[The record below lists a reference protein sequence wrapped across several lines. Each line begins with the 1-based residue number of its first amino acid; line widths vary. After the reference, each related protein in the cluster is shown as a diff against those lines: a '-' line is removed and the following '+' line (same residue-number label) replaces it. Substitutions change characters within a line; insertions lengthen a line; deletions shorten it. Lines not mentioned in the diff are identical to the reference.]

1 MKKIG
6 IIFRKE
12 LKDTLRDR
20 RTLFFMIVF
29 PILIIPLIIGGLP
42 KIMISMMEKKMTER
56 ITIAVIG
63 ERESPELMEMFRL
76 ADSIDVIFN
85 VEKDSIERSIREKEI
100 DGAVIIPDG
109 FREMVNSMETGQIT
123 MVYIS
128 SDDLDAAKKRM
139 ESVIKRFSETK
150 TNQRLERLGI
160 HSATLEP
167 VRINHRN
174 IASEKEMIGKLAGG
188 WLPYMFI
195 LYCFMGAMYPA
206 LDLGAGEKERG
217 TIETLLTSPAGRME
231 ILLGKFGVISLSGFL
246 SAISGIIGLF
256 VGLQFMTELPLE
268 IITTMRSII
277 EVKTIALI
285 LSLIVPVS
293 IFFSAILLS
302 ISFYAKSFKEAQS
315 LVTPINILIL
325 FPALIGL
332 IPGVELNWKTALIP
346 IVNIALVTKE
356 IIAETVSGV
365 LLLEVYGSMIIL
377 AVVGLFFTR
386 WWFNREEVIFRG

>member
-29 PILIIPLIIGGLP
+29 PILIIPLIIGGIP
-42 KIMISMMEKKMTER
+42 KIMVSMMEKKMTER
-56 ITIAVIG
+56 INIAIIG
-63 ERESPELMEMFRL
+63 EENNLELVEMFGM

-85 VEKDSIERSIREKEI
+85 MEIDSIEQSIRNKDI
-100 DGAVIIPDG
+100 DGAIIIPDG
-109 FREMVNSMETGQIT
+109 FSEMVNSMKTAQIT
-123 MVYIS
+123 IVYIS
-128 SDDLDAAKKRM
+128 SDDLEAAKKRM
-139 ESVIKRFSETK
+139 ESVINKYRESK
-150 TNQRLERLGI
+150 ISQRLEMLEI
-160 HSATLEP
+160 QSEILEP
-167 VRINHRN
+167 VKINRRN

-217 TIETLLTSPAGRME
+217 TIETLLISPAGRLE
-231 ILLGKFGVISLSGFL
+231 ILLGKFCVISLSGFL
-246 SAISGIIGLF
+246 SAISGIIGLL
-256 VGLQFMTELPLE
+256 VGLQFMTELPME
-268 IITTMRSII
+268 IITTMKSII
-277 EVKTIALI
+277 EIKTIALI

-293 IFFSAILLS
+293 IFFSAVLLS

-332 IPGVELNWKTALIP
+332 IPGVELTWKTALIP

-356 IIAETVSGV
+356 IIAETVSSV

>member
-29 PILIIPLIIGGLP
+29 PILIIPLMIGGIP
-42 KIMISMMEKKMTER
+42 KIMVSMMEKKMTER
-56 ITIAVIG
+56 ITIAIIG
-63 ERESPELMEMFRL
+63 EENSPELMEMFEM
-76 ADSIDVIFN
+76 ADSIDVIIN
-85 VEKDSIERSIREKEI
+85 VERDSIEQSIREKDI

-109 FREMVNSMETGQIT
+109 FSEMVSSMETAQIT

-128 SDDLDAAKKRM
+128 SDDLEAAKKRM
-139 ESVIKRFSETK
+139 ESVINKYRESK
-150 TNQRLERLGI
+150 INQRLESLEI
-160 HSATLEP
+160 HSEILEP
-167 VRINHRN
+167 VKINHRN

-217 TIETLLTSPAGRME
+217 TIETLLTSPASRME
-231 ILLGKFGVISLSGFL
+231 ILLGKLGVISLSGFL
-246 SAISGIIGLF
+246 SAISGIIGLL
-256 VGLQFMTELPLE
+256 VGLQFMTELPIE
-268 IITTMRSII
+268 IITTMRSIF

-293 IFFSAILLS
+293 IFFSAVLLS

-332 IPGVELNWKTALIP
+332 IPGVELTWKTALIP
-346 IVNIALVTKE
+346 IVNISLVTKE
-356 IIAETVSGV
+356 IIAETVSSV

-377 AVVGLFFTR
+377 AVIGLFFTR
-386 WWFNREEVIFRG
+386 WWFNREEIIFRG

>member
-29 PILIIPLIIGGLP
+29 PILIIPLIIGGIP
-42 KIMISMMEKKMTER
+42 KIMVSMMEKKMTER
-56 ITIAVIG
+56 ITIAIIG
-63 ERESPELMEMFRL
+63 EENSPELMDMFGME
-76 ADSIDVIFN
+76 DSINVIFN
-85 VEKDSIERSIREKEI
+85 VEIDSIEQSIRKKDI
-100 DGAVIIPDG
+100 DGALIIPDR
-109 FREMVNSMETGQIT
+109 FSEMVNSMETAQIT

-128 SDDLDAAKKRM
+128 SDDLEATKKRM
-139 ESVIKRFSETK
+139 ESVINKFRESK
-150 TNQRLERLGI
+150 IDQRLDRLRL
-160 HSATLEP
+160 HSETLEP
-167 VRINHRN
+167 VKINHRN
-174 IASEKEMIGKLAGG
+174 IASQKEMIGKLAGG

-256 VGLQFMTELPLE
+256 VGLQFMTELPIE

-277 EVKTIALI
+277 EIKTIALI

-293 IFFSAILLS
+293 IFFSAVLLS

-332 IPGVELNWKTALIP
+332 IPGVELTWKTALIP
-346 IVNIALVTKE
+346 IVNISLVTKE
-356 IIAETVSGV
+356 IIAETVSSV
-365 LLLEVYGSMIIL
+365 LLFEVYGSMIIL

>member
-29 PILIIPLIIGGLP
+29 PILIIPLIIGGIP
-42 KIMISMMEKKMTER
+42 KIMVSMMEKKMTER
-56 ITIAVIG
+56 ITIAIIG
-63 ERESPELMEMFRL
+63 EENSPELMDMFGM
-76 ADSIDVIFN
+76 ADSINVTFN
-85 VEKDSIERSIREKEI
+85 VEIDSIEQSIRKKDI
-100 DGAVIIPDG
+100 DGALIIPDR
-109 FREMVNSMETGQIT
+109 FSEMVNSMETAQIT

-128 SDDLDAAKKRM
+128 SDDLEATKKRM
-139 ESVIKRFSETK
+139 ESVINKYRESK
-150 TNQRLERLGI
+150 INQRLERLEI
-160 HSATLEP
+160 HSETLEP
-167 VRINHRN
+167 VKINHRN

-231 ILLGKFGVISLSGFL
+231 ILLGKLGVISLSGFL
-246 SAISGIIGLF
+246 SAISGIIGLL
-256 VGLQFMTELPLE
+256 VGLQFMTELPIE
-268 IITTMRSII
+268 IITTMRTIF

-293 IFFSAILLS
+293 IFFSAVLLS

-315 LVTPINILIL
+315 LVAPINILIL

-332 IPGVELNWKTALIP
+332 IPGVELTWKTALIP
-346 IVNIALVTKE
+346 IVNISLVTKE
-356 IIAETVSGV
+356 IIAETVSSV

-377 AVVGLFFTR
+377 AVIGLFFTR

>member
-20 RTLFFMIVF
+20 RTLFFMILF
-29 PILIIPLIIGGLP
+29 PILIIPLIIGGIP
-42 KIMISMMEKKMTER
+42 KIMVSMMEKKMTER
-56 ITIAVIG
+56 INIAIIG
-63 ERESPELMEMFRL
+63 EENNLKLVEMFGM

-85 VEKDSIERSIREKEI
+85 MERDSIEQSIRNKDI

-109 FREMVNSMETGQIT
+109 FSEMVNSMKTAQIT
-123 MVYIS
+123 IVYIS
-128 SDDLDAAKKRM
+128 SDDLEAAKKRM
-139 ESVIKRFSETK
+139 ESVINKYRESK
-150 TNQRLERLGI
+150 ISQRLEMLEI
-160 HSATLEP
+160 QSEILEP
-167 VRINHRN
+167 VKINHRN
-174 IASEKEMIGKLAGG
+174 IASEKEMIGKIAGG

-217 TIETLLTSPAGRME
+217 TIETLLISPAGRLE
-231 ILLGKFGVISLSGFL
+231 ILLGKFCVISLSGFL
-246 SAISGIIGLF
+246 SAISGIIGLL
-256 VGLQFMTELPLE
+256 VGLQFMTELPME
-268 IITTMRSII
+268 IITTMKSII
-277 EVKTIALI
+277 EIKTIALI

-293 IFFSAILLS
+293 IFFSAVLLS

-332 IPGVELNWKTALIP
+332 IPGVELTWKTALIP

-356 IIAETVSGV
+356 IIAETVSSV

-377 AVVGLFFTR
+377 AIVGLFFTR

>member
-29 PILIIPLIIGGLP
+29 PILIIPLIIGGIP
-42 KIMISMMEKKMTER
+42 KIMVSMMEKKMTER
-56 ITIAVIG
+56 MTIAIIG
-63 ERESPELMEMFRL
+63 EENSPELMKMFGM

-85 VEKDSIERSIREKEI
+85 VERDSIEQSIREKDI
-100 DGAVIIPDG
+100 NGAVIIPGG
-109 FREMVNSMETGQIT
+109 FSEMVNSMETAQIT
-123 MVYIS
+123 IVYIS
-128 SDDLDAAKKRM
+128 SDDLEATKKRM
-139 ESVIKRFSETK
+139 ESVINKYRESK
-150 TNQRLERLGI
+150 INQRLDRLKL
-160 HSATLEP
+160 HSKTFEP
-167 VRINHRN
+167 VKINHRN

-246 SAISGIIGLF
+246 SAISGIIGLL
-256 VGLQFMTELPLE
+256 VGLQFMTELPIE

-293 IFFSAILLS
+293 IFFSAVLLS

-332 IPGVELNWKTALIP
+332 IPGVELTWKTALIP
-346 IVNIALVTKE
+346 IVNISLVTKE
-356 IIAETVSGV
+356 IIAETVSSV

-377 AVVGLFFTR
+377 AVIGLLFTR

>member
-29 PILIIPLIIGGLP
+29 PILIIPLIIGGIP
-42 KIMISMMEKKMTER
+42 KIMVSMMEKKMTER
-56 ITIAVIG
+56 INIAIFG
-63 ERESPELMEMFRL
+63 EENNLELVEMFGM

-85 VEKDSIERSIREKEI
+85 MERDSIEQSIRNKDI
-100 DGAVIIPDG
+100 DGAIIIPDG
-109 FREMVNSMETGQIT
+109 FSEMVNSMKTAQIT
-123 MVYIS
+123 IVYIS
-128 SDDLDAAKKRM
+128 SDDLEAAKKRM
-139 ESVIKRFSETK
+139 ESVINKYRESK
-150 TNQRLERLGI
+150 ISQRLEMLEI
-160 HSATLEP
+160 QSEILEP
-167 VRINHRN
+167 VKINHRN

-188 WLPYMFI
+188 WLHYMFI
-195 LYCFMGAMYPA
+195 LYCFLGAMYPA

-217 TIETLLTSPAGRME
+217 TIETLLISPAGRLE
-231 ILLGKFGVISLSGFL
+231 ILLGKFCVISLSGFL
-246 SAISGIIGLF
+246 SAISGIIGLL
-256 VGLQFMTELPLE
+256 VGLQFMTELPME
-268 IITTMRSII
+268 IITTMKSII
-277 EVKTIALI
+277 EIKTIALI

-293 IFFSAILLS
+293 IFFSAVLLS

-332 IPGVELNWKTALIP
+332 IPGVELTWKTALIP

-356 IIAETVSGV
+356 IIAETVSSV

>member
-29 PILIIPLIIGGLP
+29 PILIIPLIIGGIP
-42 KIMISMMEKKMTER
+42 KIMVSMMEKKMTER
-56 ITIAVIG
+56 ITIAIIG
-63 ERESPELMEMFRL
+63 EENSPELMDMFGM
-76 ADSIDVIFN
+76 ADSINVTFN
-85 VEKDSIERSIREKEI
+85 VEIDSIEQSIRKKDI
-100 DGAVIIPDG
+100 DGALIIPDR
-109 FREMVNSMETGQIT
+109 FSEMVNSMETAQIT

-128 SDDLDAAKKRM
+128 SDDLEATKKRM
-139 ESVIKRFSETK
+139 ESVINKYRESK
-150 TNQRLERLGI
+150 IDQRLDRLKL
-160 HSATLEP
+160 HSKTLEP
-167 VRINHRN
+167 VKINHRN

-231 ILLGKFGVISLSGFL
+231 ILLGKLGVISLSGFL

-256 VGLQFMTELPLE
+256 VGLQFMTELPIE
-268 IITTMRSII
+268 IITTMKSII
-277 EVKTIALI
+277 EIKTIALI

-293 IFFSAILLS
+293 IFFSAVLLS

-315 LVTPINILIL
+315 LVAPINILIL

-332 IPGVELNWKTALIP
+332 IPGVELTWKTALIP
-346 IVNIALVTKE
+346 IVNISLVTKE
-356 IIAETVSGV
+356 IIAETVSSA

>member
-1 MKKIG
+1 
-6 IIFRKE
+6 
-12 LKDTLRDR
+12 
-20 RTLFFMIVF
+20 
-29 PILIIPLIIGGLP
+29 
-42 KIMISMMEKKMTER
+42 MTER
-56 ITIAVIG
+56 ITIAIIG
-63 ERESPELMEMFRL
+63 EENSPELMDMFGM
-76 ADSIDVIFN
+76 ADSINVTFN
-85 VEKDSIERSIREKEI
+85 VEIDSIEQSIRKKDI
-100 DGAVIIPDG
+100 DGALIIPDR
-109 FREMVNSMETGQIT
+109 FSEMVNSMETAQIT

-128 SDDLDAAKKRM
+128 SDDLEAAKKRM
-139 ESVIKRFSETK
+139 ESVINKYRESK
-150 TNQRLERLGI
+150 IDQRLDRLKL
-160 HSATLEP
+160 HSKTLEP
-167 VRINHRN
+167 VKINHRN

-231 ILLGKFGVISLSGFL
+231 ILLGKLGVISLSGFL

-256 VGLQFMTELPLE
+256 VGLQFMTELPIE
-268 IITTMRSII
+268 IITTMKSII
-277 EVKTIALI
+277 EIKTIALI

-293 IFFSAILLS
+293 IFFSAVLLS

-332 IPGVELNWKTALIP
+332 IPGVELTWKTALIP
-346 IVNIALVTKE
+346 IVNISLVTKE
-356 IIAETVSGV
+356 IIAETVSSA

>member
-29 PILIIPLIIGGLP
+29 PILIIPLIIGGIP
-42 KIMISMMEKKMTER
+42 KIMVSMMEKKMTER
-56 ITIAVIG
+56 INIAIIG
-63 ERESPELMEMFRL
+63 EENNLKLVEMFGM

-85 VEKDSIERSIREKEI
+85 IERDSIEQSIRNKDI
-100 DGAVIIPDG
+100 DGAIIIPDG
-109 FREMVNSMETGQIT
+109 FSEMVNSMKTAQIT
-123 MVYIS
+123 IVYIS
-128 SDDLDAAKKRM
+128 SDDLEAAKKRM
-139 ESVIKRFSETK
+139 ESVINKYRESK
-150 TNQRLERLGI
+150 ISQRLEMLEI
-160 HSATLEP
+160 QSEILEP
-167 VRINHRN
+167 VKINHRN

-217 TIETLLTSPAGRME
+217 TIETLLISPAGRLE
-231 ILLGKFGVISLSGFL
+231 ILLGKFCVISLSGFL
-246 SAISGIIGLF
+246 SAISGIIGLL
-256 VGLQFMTELPLE
+256 VGLQFMTELPME
-268 IITTMRSII
+268 IITTMKSII
-277 EVKTIALI
+277 EIKTIALI

-293 IFFSAILLS
+293 IFFSAVLLS

-332 IPGVELNWKTALIP
+332 IPGVELTWKTALIP

-356 IIAETVSGV
+356 IIAETVSSF

>member
-29 PILIIPLIIGGLP
+29 PILIIPLIIGGIP
-42 KIMISMMEKKMTER
+42 KIMVSMMEKKMTER
-56 ITIAVIG
+56 ITIAIIG
-63 ERESPELMEMFRL
+63 EENSPELMDMFGM
-76 ADSIDVIFN
+76 ADSINVTFN
-85 VEKDSIERSIREKEI
+85 VEIDSIEQSIRKKDI
-100 DGAVIIPDG
+100 DGALIIPDR
-109 FREMVNSMETGQIT
+109 FSEMVNSMETAQIT

-128 SDDLDAAKKRM
+128 SNDLEATKKRM
-139 ESVIKRFSETK
+139 ESVINKYRESK
-150 TNQRLERLGI
+150 INQRLDRLKL
-160 HSATLEP
+160 HSKTLEP
-167 VRINHRN
+167 VKINHRN

-256 VGLQFMTELPLE
+256 VGLQFMTEVPIE

-277 EVKTIALI
+277 EIKTIALI

-293 IFFSAILLS
+293 IFFSAVLLS

-332 IPGVELNWKTALIP
+332 IPGIELTWKTALIP
-346 IVNIALVTKE
+346 IVNISLVTKE
-356 IIAETVSGV
+356 IIAETVSSV
-365 LLLEVYGSMIIL
+365 LLFEVYGSMIIL
-377 AVVGLFFTR
+377 AVGGLFFTR

>member
-29 PILIIPLIIGGLP
+29 PVLIIPLIIGGIP
-42 KIMISMMEKKMTER
+42 KIMVSMMEKKMTER
-56 ITIAVIG
+56 ITIAIIG
-63 ERESPELMEMFRL
+63 EENSPELMEMFGM

-85 VEKDSIERSIREKEI
+85 VDRDSIEQSIREKDI

-109 FREMVNSMETGQIT
+109 FSEMVSSMETAQIT

-128 SDDLDAAKKRM
+128 SDELDASRKRM
-139 ESVIKRFSETK
+139 ETVIKRFSETK
-150 TNQRLERLGI
+150 TNQRRERLGI

>member
-29 PILIIPLIIGGLP
+29 PILIIPLIIGGIP
-42 KIMISMMEKKMTER
+42 KIMVSMMEKKMTER
-56 ITIAVIG
+56 ITIAIIG
-63 ERESPELMEMFRL
+63 EENSPELMDMFGM
-76 ADSIDVIFN
+76 ADSINVTFN
-85 VEKDSIERSIREKEI
+85 VEIDSIEQSIRKKDI
-100 DGAVIIPDG
+100 DGALIIPDR
-109 FREMVNSMETGQIT
+109 FSEMVNSMETAQIT

-128 SDDLDAAKKRM
+128 SDDLEATKKRM
-139 ESVIKRFSETK
+139 ESVINKYRESK
-150 TNQRLERLGI
+150 IDQRLDRLKL
-160 HSATLEP
+160 HSKTLDP
-167 VRINHRN
+167 VKIYHRN

-256 VGLQFMTELPLE
+256 VGLQFMTELPIE

-277 EVKTIALI
+277 EIKTIALI

-293 IFFSAILLS
+293 IFFSAVLLS

-332 IPGVELNWKTALIP
+332 IPGVELTWKTALIP
-346 IVNIALVTKE
+346 IVNISLVTKE
-356 IIAETVSGV
+356 IIAETVSS
-365 LLLEVYGSMIIL
+365 LLLFEIYGSMIIL

>member
-128 SDDLDAAKKRM
+128 SDDLDASRKRM

-365 LLLEVYGSMIIL
+365 LLLEGYGSMIIL

>member
-128 SDDLDAAKKRM
+128 SDDLDASRKRM

-167 VRINHRN
+167 VRTNHRN

>member
-29 PILIIPLIIGGLP
+29 PILIIPLIIGGIP
-42 KIMISMMEKKMTER
+42 KIMVSMMEKKMTER
-56 ITIAVIG
+56 ITIAIIG
-63 ERESPELMEMFRL
+63 EENSPELMDMFGM

-85 VEKDSIERSIREKEI
+85 VERDSIEQSIREKDI
-100 DGAVIIPDG
+100 DGAVIIPGG
-109 FREMVNSMETGQIT
+109 FSEIVSSMETAQIT

-128 SDDLDAAKKRM
+128 SDDLEATKKRM
-139 ESVIKRFSETK
+139 ESVINKYRESK
-150 TNQRLERLGI
+150 IDQRLDRLKL
-160 HSATLEP
+160 HSKTLEP
-167 VRINHRN
+167 VKINHRN

-231 ILLGKFGVISLSGFL
+231 ILLGKLGVISLSGFL

-256 VGLQFMTELPLE
+256 VGLQFMTELPIE
-268 IITTMRSII
+268 IITTMKSII
-277 EVKTIALI
+277 EIKTIALI

-293 IFFSAILLS
+293 IFFSAVLLS

-332 IPGVELNWKTALIP
+332 IPGVELTWKTALIP
-346 IVNIALVTKE
+346 IVNISLVTKE
-356 IIAETVSGV
+356 IIAETVSSA

>member
-29 PILIIPLIIGGLP
+29 PILIIPLMIGGIP
-42 KIMISMMEKKMTER
+42 KIMVSMMEKKMTER
-56 ITIAVIG
+56 ITIAIIG
-63 ERESPELMEMFRL
+63 EENSPELMEMFGM

-85 VEKDSIERSIREKEI
+85 VERDSIEQSIREKDI

-109 FREMVNSMETGQIT
+109 FSEMVNSMETAQIT

-128 SDDLDAAKKRM
+128 SDDLEATKKRM
-139 ESVIKRFSETK
+139 ESVINKYRESK
-150 TNQRLERLGI
+150 INQRLERLEI
-160 HSATLEP
+160 HSETLEP
-167 VRINHRN
+167 VKINHIN

-246 SAISGIIGLF
+246 SAISGIIGLL
-256 VGLQFMTELPLE
+256 VGLQFMTELPIE
-268 IITTMRSII
+268 IITTMRSIF

-293 IFFSAILLS
+293 IFFSAVLLS

-315 LVTPINILIL
+315 LVAPINILIL

-332 IPGVELNWKTALIP
+332 IPGVELTWKTALIP
-346 IVNIALVTKE
+346 IVNISLVTKE
-356 IIAETVSGV
+356 IIAETVSSV

-377 AVVGLFFTR
+377 AVIGLFFTR